1 MIRLIACDMD
11 GTLLDENKRLPRDL
25 FPALDALRAKGVS
38 FAVASGRQYASLRKD
53 FLPVAD
59 RMLFF
64 SENGALVMRGDERLF
79 IDPLPA
85 SALPGIIRVART
97 LTNSYP
103 VICRADVALIEESAS
118 QAFIEETMHYY
129 PSVRVVHDLMDYT
142 DADDVCKV
150 AFYDEGDAQT
160 HELPALRAALEP
172 ELAVILSGAHWVDVM
187 KPGVNKGRAMRA
199 MQERLS
205 ITPDECMAFGD
216 YLNDIELLEAVTES
230 YAMANAHPNLARVA
244 RHRAPANT
252 EDGVMRVLRE
262 RFSL

>member
-11 GTLLDENKRLPRDL
+11 GTLLDDDKRLPRDL
-25 FPALDALRAKGVS
+25 FPALGALRAQGVS
-38 FAVASGRQYASLRKD
+38 FAVASGRQYASLRRD

-59 RMLFF
+59 RMLFI

-85 SALPGIIRVART
+85 SALPDIIETART
-97 LTNSYP
+97 MEHVFP
-103 VICRADVALIEESAS
+103 VICRAGVAIIEESAS
-118 QAFIEETMHYY
+118 EEFVEETKRYY
-129 PSVRVVHDLMDYT
+129 PSVQVVHDLMDHT

-150 AFYDEGDAQT
+150 AFYDEGDAQM
-160 HELPALRAALEP
+160 HELPVLQRALEP

-199 MQERLS
+199 LQERLS

-230 YAMANAHPNLARVA
+230 YAMKNAHPDLARVA
-244 RHRAPANT
+244 RHRAPANS